1 MNNFEFTTNWFELN
15 GKKVWDSLLQQ
26 FNPSKILLK
35 RIWTTAPSSPVAVKE
50 NTLSVPHLHA
60 PIMPPACE
68 SSESDLVTKAIY
80 S

>member
-1 MNNFEFTTNWFELN
+1 MFIFFKICNCDFKFTFYPIYFE
-15 GKKVWDSLLQQ
+15 Q